1 MDIET
6 SEQLAFIPEQVE
18 SILMTVVDGILRTE
32 VYLEEKVSHWVN
44 TICDRSMQELHDLS
58 KPFKYVVSCVI
69 VQKNGAGFH
78 IGHSAYWDISND
90 NICQVAWPTDK
101 MREQQGS
108 RMKCVVTVFG
118 LSL

>member
-6 SEQLAFIPEQVE
+6 SEQLVFIPEQVE
-18 SILMTVVDGILRTE
+18 SIVMAVIDGILRTE
-32 VYLEEKVSHWVN
+32 IYIEEKASHWVN
-44 TICDRSMQELHDLS
+44 IICEKSMQELHDLG
-58 KPFKYVVSCVI
+58 KPFKYVVSCAI

-78 IGHSAYWDISND
+78 TGHSAYWDMTID
-90 NICQVAWPTDK
+90 NLCQVAWPTEK

-108 RMKCVVTVFG
+108 RMKCIVTVFG